1 MKIKHGDKEVEAI
14 EIEIVRANEPWV
26 ECQLADGKILMF
38 RDVVVSVYKLV
49 DERNPD
55 GSEIYNFQTH
65 RVVRMK

>member
-14 EIEIVRANEPWV
+14 EVEIVRANEPWV